1 MAALVVYDSTYGNT
15 TELSE
20 AIGPALGPGSRVLPL
35 ANVSWEEVSVADL
48 VVVGS
53 PTQGG
58 RPTTALKQFID
69 SWPAAGIAGK
79 RVAAFDTRLD
89 ARSQNVALRLLM
101 SVIGYAAPRT
111 LGMLKSRGGIPIAPP
126 EAFFVEGTEGPLRQ
140 GELERA
146 AAWAR
151 RLGTG

>member
-15 TELSE
+15 AELSE
-20 AIGPALGPGSRVLPL
+20 AIGCALGPGSRVVPV
-35 ANVSWEEVSVADL
+35 ANVSWEEVVAAAL

-58 RPTTALKQFID
+58 RPTTALKQLIE
-69 SWPAAGIAGK
+69 SWPAAGMAGK

-101 SVIGYAAPRT
+101 SVIGYATPRI
-111 LGMLKSRGGIPIAPP
+111 LEMLKSRGAIAIAPP
-126 EAFFVEGTEGPLRQ
+126 EAFFVEGREGPLRE